1 MSAVPKDIKYHKIYF
16 ASLLPSEDSFYNSFL
31 EEISKGKC
39 PKKCSIDSSNIYFSN
54 KRNSKISYNWSEKS
68 EKEISNE
75 LSEYLKKYCGLVS
88 NKENNKDQTEINE
101 QLDNF
106 NTILELNNWKKI
118 KNRKMRKDLLIQ
130 YAISHKNK
138 YNMKWSSVRKL
149 QKILNDAFFIIGTH
163 NSDDIEMKNGKIS
176 NIDDIDVINE
186 RPYNLRL
193 TLDYND
199 KSSNTEEDMRK
210 SVTDKWYSFVKGLVD

>member
-1 MSAVPKDIKYHKIYF
+1 
-16 ASLLPSEDSFYNSFL
+16 
-31 EEISKGKC
+31 
-39 PKKCSIDSSNIYFSN
+39 
-54 KRNSKISYNWSEKS
+54 
-68 EKEISNE
+68 
-75 LSEYLKKYCGLVS
+75 
-88 NKENNKDQTEINE
+88 
-101 QLDNF
+101 
-106 NTILELNNWKKI
+106 
-118 KNRKMRKDLLIQ
+118 
-130 YAISHKNK
+130 
-138 YNMKWSSVRKL
+138 MKWSSVRKL